1 VIKTRYLKRAGVT
14 AVAQL
19 ALAAASGLA
28 AGPAAV
34 LPCSF
39 ELPLT
44 AARGLP
50 TVPIVIGGSPP
61 LDFVIDSGSELTALT
76 DPALAQALGLH
87 TRLAGW
93 GTGMGGVRLPVLIAP
108 DVALR
113 AAGGVLYRT
122 GLAVHDLG
130 AGPAAAPS
138 PAFSGLLGS
147 ELFEHFVV
155 DIDPQRGTVL
165 LHDAAS
171 FVYRG
176 LGHVVPLTIDRRRP
190 FVAARITTVDGHPLK
205 ARLLVDTGTE
215 NQLLLIR
222 GSHRHLRVPEG
233 SAPAIA
239 HGVGGEA
246 EARLAQVARLELG
259 TLSLSPVPAAF
270 LHAQSVAATRSFRRV
285 NGILGYGLLG
295 RFRAILDYR
304 RGLLILEP
312 SRRDGL
318 AVADLEG
325 DG

>member
-1 VIKTRYLKRAGVT
+1 MIKTRYLKRACAI

-19 ALAAASGLA
+19 ALAAAGELA
-28 AGPAAV
+28 ADPAAV

-44 AARGLP
+44 PARGLP
-50 TVPIVIGGSPP
+50 TVPIMIGGSPR

-87 TRLAGW
+87 TRPAGW

-171 FVYRG
+171 FTYRG
-176 LGHVVPLTIDRRRP
+176 RGHVVPLVIDRRRP
-190 FVAARITTVDGHPLK
+190 FVTARITTVDGSSLK
-205 ARLLVDTGTE
+205 AKLMVDTGTE

-222 GSHRHLRVPEG
+222 GSHRHLRVPE
-233 SAPAIA
+233 A
-239 HGVGGEA
+239 HLAVTAQGVGGEA
-246 EARLAQVARLELG
+246 DAKLAPIAGIELG
-259 TLSLSPVPAAF
+259 TLSLSRVPAAF
-270 LHAQSVAATRSFRRV
+270 LHAHSVAATRSFRRV
-285 NGILGYGLLG
+285 NGILGNGLLG
-295 RFRAILDYR
+295 RFRTILDYR
-304 RGLLILEP
+304 RGRLILEP
-312 SRRDGL
+312 HEGDSRPVL
-318 AVADLEG
+318 QVEG